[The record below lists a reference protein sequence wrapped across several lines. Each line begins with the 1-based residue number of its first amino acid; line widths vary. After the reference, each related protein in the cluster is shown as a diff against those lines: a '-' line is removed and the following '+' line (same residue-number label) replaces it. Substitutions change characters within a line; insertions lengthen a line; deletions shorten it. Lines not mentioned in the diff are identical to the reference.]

1 MKCTKL
7 HYDVA
12 VLETGVAGEGYV
24 ATVART
30 PDADEEA
37 VLRFVEQFALVL
49 VEAGIPRM
57 PARVFAYVLAVDA
70 DRHTAAEL
78 AAGLRVSPAAISGAV
93 RYLVQVGLLGKER
106 EPGSRSD
113 HYRVYDQDIWST
125 IMRQQDPV
133 LKRTEDVLARGL
145 ELLDET
151 RPGGRRVR
159 ETLEFYRFIRSD
171 LKALL
176 DRWSEHRR
184 ELLEQEESTPLTR
197 RSTRT

>member
-1 MKCTKL
+1 MKCANL

-12 VLETGVAGEGYV
+12 VLETGTAGEGYV

-30 PDADEEA
+30 PEADEEA

-106 EPGSRSD
+106 ESGSRSD

-184 ELLEQEESTPLTR
+184 ELLEQEEAR
-197 RSTRT
+197 R

>member
-12 VLETGVAGEGYV
+12 VLETGTAGEGYV
-24 ATVART
+24 ATVTKT

-125 IMRQQDPV
+125 IIRQQDPV

-145 ELLDET
+145 GLLDET

-184 ELLEQEESTPLTR
+184 HLLEQEEAR
-197 RSTRT
+197 R

>member
-1 MKCTKL
+1 M
-7 HYDVA
+7 
-12 VLETGVAGEGYV
+12 
-24 ATVART
+24 ATVAET
-30 PDADEEA
+30 PAADEQA

-57 PARVFAYVLAVDA
+57 PARVFAYVLAADA

-113 HYRVYDQDIWST
+113 HYRVYDQDIWSA
-125 IMRQQDPV
+125 IMRQQDPA

-145 ELLDET
+145 GLLDES

-176 DRWSEHRR
+176 DRWSEHRQK
-184 ELLEQEESTPLTR
+184 LIDEEETR
-197 RSTRT
+197 R

>member
-1 MKCTKL
+1 L

-12 VLETGVAGEGYV
+12 VLETGTAGEGYV
-24 ATVART
+24 ATVSST
-30 PDADEEA
+30 PHADEEA
-37 VLRFVEQFALVL
+37 GLRFVEQFALVL

-57 PARVFAYVLAVDA
+57 PARVFAYVLAADA

-78 AAGLRVSPAAISGAV
+78 AAGLRVSPAAISGGV

-113 HYRVYDQDIWST
+113 HYRVYDEDIWST

-133 LKRTEDVLARGL
+133 LKRTEDVLARWL

-151 RPGGRRVR
+151 RPGGRRVDR
-159 ETLEFYRFIRSD
+159 EG
-171 LKALL
+171 
-176 DRWSEHRR
+176 HR
-184 ELLEQEESTPLTR
+184 
-197 RSTRT
+197 

>member
-1 MKCTKL
+1 VKYTKL

-12 VLETGVAGEGYV
+12 VLETGTAGEGYV
-24 ATVART
+24 ATVAKM

-93 RYLVQVGLLGKER
+93 RYLVQLGLLGKER

-125 IMRQQDPV
+125 IMHQQDPV

-184 ELLEQEESTPLTR
+184 ELLEQEEAR
-197 RSTRT
+197 R

>member
-1 MKCTKL
+1 VKYTKL

-12 VLETGVAGEGYV
+12 VLETGTAGEGYV
-24 ATVART
+24 ATVAKT

-176 DRWSEHRR
+176 DRWSERRR
-184 ELLEQEESTPLTR
+184 ELLQQEEAR
-197 RSTRT
+197 R

>member
-12 VLETGVAGEGYV
+12 VLETGTAGEGYV
-24 ATVART
+24 ATVAKT

-184 ELLEQEESTPLTR
+184 ELLEQEEAR
-197 RSTRT
+197 R

>member
-1 MKCTKL
+1 MMWPSWKP
-7 HYDVA
+7 
-12 VLETGVAGEGYV
+12 ERPGEGYV
-24 ATVART
+24 ATVAKT

-113 HYRVYDQDIWST
+113 HYRVYEQDIWST

-145 ELLDET
+145 GLLDET

>member
-1 MKCTKL
+1 
-7 HYDVA
+7 VA
-12 VLETGVAGEGYV
+12 VLETGTAGEGYV
-24 ATVART
+24 ATVRT
-30 PDADEEA
+30 PEADEEA

-106 EPGSRSD
+106 EPGARSD

-184 ELLEQEESTPLTR
+184 ELLEQEEAR
-197 RSTRT
+197 R

>member
-1 MKCTKL
+1 MKYTKL

-12 VLETGVAGEGYV
+12 VLETGTAGEGYV
-24 ATVART
+24 ATVAKM

-93 RYLVQVGLLGKER
+93 RYLVQLGLLGKER

-125 IMRQQDPV
+125 IMHQQDPV

-184 ELLEQEESTPLTR
+184 QLLEQEEAR
-197 RSTRT
+197 R

>member
-1 MKCTKL
+1 VKYTKL

-12 VLETGVAGEGYV
+12 VLETGTAGEGYV
-24 ATVART
+24 ATVAKM

-93 RYLVQVGLLGKER
+93 RYLVQLGLLGKER

-125 IMRQQDPV
+125 IMHQQDPV

-184 ELLEQEESTPLTR
+184 QLLEQEEAR
-197 RSTRT
+197 R

>member
-1 MKCTKL
+1 MMWLSWKPDQL
-7 HYDVA
+7 R
-12 VLETGVAGEGYV
+12 EGCV
-24 ATVART
+24 ATIAKT
-30 PDADEEA
+30 PEADEEA

-57 PARVFAYVLAVDA
+57 PARVFAYVLATDV

-113 HYRVYDQDIWST
+113 HYRVYDQDIWSA

-133 LKRTEDVLARGL
+133 LKRTEEVLARGL

-171 LKALL
+171 LTALL

-184 ELLEQEESTPLTR
+184 ELLEQEETR
-197 RSTRT
+197 R